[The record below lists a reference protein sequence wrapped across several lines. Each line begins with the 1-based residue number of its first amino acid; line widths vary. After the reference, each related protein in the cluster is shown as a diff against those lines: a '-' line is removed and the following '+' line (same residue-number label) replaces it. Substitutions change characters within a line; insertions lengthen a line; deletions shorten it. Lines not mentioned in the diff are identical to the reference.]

1 MLIKYQIRNNF
12 ERVSGS
18 TQVGLSKAISIPIN
32 MEFLPDI
39 LIYIQTVKKYL
50 ESNKNTKDYFLSDV
64 DEDLFFQNL
73 GQIAQINL
81 EKNGE
86 PQLSKE
92 QFEVLRLSMKIFK
105 EVDKEI
111 QIEESIYDYIPN
123 DIKFY
128 LK

>member
-1 MLIKYQIRNNF
+1 
-12 ERVSGS
+12 
-18 TQVGLSKAISIPIN
+18 

-39 LIYIQTVKKYL
+39 LIYIQTVKNFL
-50 ESNKNTKDYFLSDV
+50 ENDKGTKEYFLTNV
-64 DEDLFFQNL
+64 DEDLFYENL

-92 QFEVLRLSMKIFK
+92 QFEVLRLSLQIFK
-105 EVDKEI
+105 KVDEEI
-111 QIEESIYDYIPN
+111 KTEESIYDYIPN